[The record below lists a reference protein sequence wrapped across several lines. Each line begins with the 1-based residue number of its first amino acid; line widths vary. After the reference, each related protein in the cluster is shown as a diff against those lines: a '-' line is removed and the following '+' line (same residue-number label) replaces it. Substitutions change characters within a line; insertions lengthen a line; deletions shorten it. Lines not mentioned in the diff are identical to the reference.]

1 MKSSLET
8 ARRRTELLIPD
19 GEALA
24 LTCLNQPEH
33 LIQVNDDQ
41 ASVLLDFGWGLSG
54 RKEKAMVRPSRFGE
68 VPLEELVSDPIVR
81 LVMRSDRV
89 TWDALMGAIET
100 ARARLSEEH
109 LEGELEMH
117 E

>member
-1 MKSSLET
+1 
-8 ARRRTELLIPD
+8 
-19 GEALA
+19 
-24 LTCLNQPEH
+24 
-33 LIQVNDDQ
+33 
-41 ASVLLDFGWGLSG
+41 
-54 RKEKAMVRPSRFGE
+54 MVRPSRFGE